1 MLHVCSERA
10 VCRREFAAWLCAG
23 RWAAAHCSTIRT
35 ARLGPS
41 RSTNL
46 CGVSVCS
53 ERYFA
58 CFFFF
63 ALVAT
68 KRKFRPHPRC
78 AIATPAWS
86 LMTAMVEVD
95 AEAGAALEAQAE
107 AAA

>member
-1 MLHVCSERA
+1 MRWSLGCSALQYDQKGQVGGLPIDE
-10 VCRREFAAWLCAG
+10 
-23 RWAAAHCSTIRT
+23 
-35 ARLGPS
+35 
-41 RSTNL
+41 L

-68 KRKFRPHPRC
+68 KLKFRPHPRC
-78 AIATPAWS
+78 AIATLAQS

-95 AEAGAALEAQAE
+95 AEAGAELEAQAE